1 MGWGWAI
8 SWVKETNHGV
18 GLGSFMGERDKL
30 WGGAT
35 RAPDLIPGL
44 SVPPLS
50 INGEGGIGLEWG

>member
-18 GLGSFMGERDKL
+18 GLGYFMGESDKL

-44 SVPPLS
+44 SATPSP
-50 INGEGGIGLEWG
+50 